1 MTWKISPLLVSV
13 EQSTAEQ
20 REQQQPRR
28 RVRQRRTTRDGQDI
42 FAVTFFDGDKP
53 KWVLLDSSVVGDRF
67 FCCATKGER
76 CSGGSSVT
84 VGNIG
89 CTEPI
94 QLMHMVESSK
104 DAPLKE
110 GKIIAGGGCPFEDGV
125 SRVFSLAFFVSMP
138 YTLREWY
145 PAIPQENRLARGRRQ
160 KGSKLW
166 GRAPAQ
172 GELKL
177 SFATGECVD
186 VRELVP
192 P

>member
-53 KWVLLDSSVVGDRF
+53 KWVLLELVSCWRPLF
-67 FCCATKGER
+67 LLCNE
-76 CSGGSSVT
+76 GGT
-84 VGNIG
+84 VQQGFQRHG
-89 CTEPI
+89 G
-94 QLMHMVESSK
+94 QYRMHLTHPVDAHGREFI

-110 GKIIAGGGCPFEDGV
+110 GNIIAGGGCPFEDGV

-138 YTLREWY
+138 YTLRERY
-145 PAIPQENRLARGRRQ
+145 PANTSGEPTGSRKTPERKQTLGSSARPRG
-160 KGSKLW
+160 
-166 GRAPAQ
+166 A
-172 GELKL
+172 
-177 SFATGECVD
+177 
-186 VRELVP
+186 
-192 P
+192 